1 MSKTRQEGPELN
13 PRSILFD
20 NLLDEP
26 SLGEAEQGQL
36 DCNLAGF
43 RMLQLAL
50 TRNQTVILDN
60 AQPSSLIKTYII
72 FKILMLLNGIL

>member
-1 MSKTRQEGPELN
+1 MSKTRQEGPELT
-13 PRSILFD
+13 PRSVLFH

-26 SLGEAEQGQL
+26 GLGEAEEGQL

-50 TRNQTVILDN
+50 RRKQSVILAH
-60 AQPSSLIKTYII
+60 AQPSSLIKKKHI
-72 FKILMLLNGIL
+72 